1 MLTWERVVKFSHQ
14 YGPEVGVC
22 DRAWVEIDLEALAEN
37 VRHLKA
43 LLAPKT
49 EFMAVVKADGY
60 GHGAI
65 PVAETVLAA
74 GANALAVATV
84 DEGIELRQ
92 GGITAPI
99 LLLGANPSPQHI
111 QSLVRWNLEPTL
123 CDLDHA
129 KMISKMLA
137 RPLSQ
142 STDEVTVAPLRVHV
156 NLDTGMSRLGVPW
169 TEAVSLLQELQGLP
183 HLQLASLYSHF
194 ATADDPDP
202 RTMQQQQQ
210 RFEAAIAQLHAAG
223 IPLPKLH
230 FANSAAT
237 LCNRASHYDQVRV
250 GLALYGLYPAPH
262 LRSQVKL
269 RPVLQV
275 KARITQVKTIPPGT
289 GVSYGHR
296 FVSQRPTR
304 LAVVAIGYADGVPRL
319 LSNQLQALL
328 NAGGQVRRVPQVGS
342 ITMDQ
347 LMFDVTDL
355 PDVKVADVV
364 TLLGSLGDESISAD
378 DWANQLGTISWEILC
393 GFKHRLPRVQ
403 IRPYSGNQ
411 TPIE

>member
-1 MLTWERVVKFSHQ
+1 MLTWERVVQFSHQ
-14 YGPEVGVC
+14 YGPEVRGC
-22 DRAWVEIDLEALAEN
+22 DRAWVEIDVEALAEN

-49 EFMAVVKADGY
+49 ELMAVVKADGY

-111 QSLVRWNLEPTL
+111 QALVRWNLEPTL

-129 KMISKMLA
+129 KMISEALDSQ
-137 RPLSQ
+137 LSQ
-142 STDEVTVAPLRVHV
+142 STDEATVASLRVHV
-156 NLDTGMSRLGVPW
+156 NLDTGMSRLGGPW
-169 TEAVSLLQELQGLP
+169 TEAVSLLQEIQALP

-194 ATADDPDP
+194 ATADELDTG
-202 RTMQQQQQ
+202 TMQQQQQ
-210 RFEAAIAQLHAAG
+210 RFEAAIAQLQAAG
-223 IPLPKLH
+223 ITLPKLH

-262 LRSQVKL
+262 LRSQVPL

-275 KARITQVKTIPPGT
+275 KARITQLKTLPPGT

-296 FVSQRPTR
+296 FVTQRETR
-304 LAVVAIGYADGVPRL
+304 LAVVGIGYADGVPRL
-319 LSNQLQALL
+319 LSNQLQGLL
-328 NAGGQVRRVPQVGS
+328 NAGGQVWRVPQVGS

-347 LMFDVTDL
+347 LMLDVTDL
-355 PDVKVADVV
+355 PQLKVADVV
-364 TLLGSLGDESISAD
+364 TLLGTLGDESISAD

-403 IRPYSGNQ
+403 V
-411 TPIE
+411 